1 MSTQEKL
8 KRLKANL
15 GSVLLGKD
23 EAVRQAMVALVA
35 GGHILLEDVPG
46 VGKTILA
53 RALAKS
59 IDCAFSRIQL
69 TPDLLPS
76 DVLGVS
82 VYDASNGEFVFKPGP
97 LFANVVLADEINRA
111 TPRTQSALLE
121 AMNES
126 QATIDGK
133 TYLLGPPFILL
144 ATQNPYDFEGT
155 YFLLESQLDRFLLR
169 TRIGY
174 PTGETERRILRT
186 RPGETRLPE
195 LEPSL
200 SAEELTAIQQEV
212 LAIEVHEAILEYVI
226 AIAEA
231 TRRSEEFEWGL
242 SPRASLGL
250 MQAAR
255 ASALLAGRDY
265 VVPDDVKTIAPAVC
279 VHRLLSR
286 AYAYDGSAR
295 ATETAFARLLE
306 AIPVPQ

>member
-1 MSTQEKL
+1 MSTQENL

-23 EAVRQAMVALVA
+23 EVIRQSMAALLA

-59 IDCAFSRIQL
+59 IDCKFSRIQL
-69 TPDLLPS
+69 TPDLLPA

-169 TRIGY
+169 IRIGY
-174 PTGETERRILRT
+174 PTSETERRILQT
-186 RPGETRLPE
+186 RPSETRLPE
-195 LEPSL
+195 LQPSL
-200 SAEELTAIQQEV
+200 TADELTAMQQEV
-212 LAIEVHEAILEYVI
+212 LGIEVHEAIMDYVI

-255 ASALLAGRDY
+255 ASAMLVGRDY
-265 VVPDDVKTIAPAVC
+265 VVPDDVKAIAPAVC

-286 AYAYDGSAR
+286 ACAYDGSAR
-295 ATETAFARLLE
+295 ATESAFARLLE